1 MSLRIATF
9 GFLALASFGLGVG
22 STGMAAAAD
31 AERGIAD
38 FPQLSTERDWPWWRG
53 PTRNGIAEKSQAPP
67 IRWSD
72 QENVVWRTAI
82 PGRGHSSP
90 IVVADRV
97 FLTTADVTTQG
108 ATQVQSVLALDR
120 RSGKLLWKT
129 DVSRGGFPKKNHRKN
144 TEATATTACD
154 GQRLFA
160 SFFHHETIEVFAL
173 DLDGKLLWRTIAGP
187 FNPRRYE
194 YGYAPSPLVYRD
206 TVIVAGEYDGDSF
219 LTALDRATGKAKWK
233 TRRPSSITFSS
244 PVVAPVSGRD
254 QLLLSGVQQVAAYD
268 PADGKPLWTTPGT
281 AAATCGTMVW
291 DGDTVFASGGFPQSE
306 TLAVL
311 GDGSGQVLWRNSQ
324 KCYEQS
330 MLAYD
335 GHLYALTGNG
345 VLYCW
350 CGRDGQEMWK
360 QRLKGPVSSSPVLAG
375 GHIYWSN
382 ESGTTYVFR
391 PNPTKLDIV
400 AQNKLGDES
409 FASPAICGGRI
420 YLRTAVSPGAD
431 RQEYLYCLGT
441 R

>member
-1 MSLRIATF
+1 MNLRRATF
-9 GFLALASFGLGVG
+9 GILAFVNLALGVRLAS
-22 STGMAAAAD
+22 AAD

-38 FPQLSTERDWPWWRG
+38 FPRLSVKRDWPWWRG
-53 PTRNGIAEKSQAPP
+53 PTRNGIADKTQVVPTQ
-67 IRWSD
+67 WSD

-97 FLTTADVTTQG
+97 FLTTADV

-120 RSGKLLWKT
+120 RSGKMLWKN
-129 DVSRGGFPKKNHRKN
+129 DVSRGGFPKKNHDKN
-144 TEATATTACD
+144 TEATATAACD
-154 GQRLFA
+154 GERIFA

-173 DLDGKLLWRTIAGP
+173 DLDGKLLWKSIAGP
-187 FNPRRYE
+187 FNPRRYQ

-219 LTALDRATGKAKWK
+219 LTALDRSSGMAKWK
-233 TRRPSSITFSS
+233 TRRPSSISFSS
-244 PVVAPVSGRD
+244 PVVATISGRD
-254 QLLLSGVQQVAAYD
+254 QLLISGVQQVSAYN
-268 PADGKPLWTTPGT
+268 PADGKPLWTTRGT
-281 AAATCGTMVW
+281 AAATCGSMVW
-291 DGDTVFASGGFPQSE
+291 DGDIVFASGGFPQLE

-311 GDGSGQVLWRNSQ
+311 GDGSGEVLWRNSQ

-335 GHLYALTGNG
+335 GHLYALTDNG

-350 CGRDGQEMWK
+350 RGRDGQEMWK
-360 QRLKGPVSSSPVLAG
+360 QRLKGPISSSPVLAG
-375 GHIYWSN
+375 GHIYWAN

-391 PNPTKLDIV
+391 PNPAKLEIV
-400 AQNKLGDES
+400 AENKLGDES

-420 YLRTAVSPGAD
+420 YLRTAVGAGAD
-431 RQEYLYCLGT
+431 RQEFLYCLGA